1 MAKRGASINGT
12 AIPITGASVNPSR
25 SLITEQSF
33 GSAGEAKIYD
43 GGVVTTGSIDGGYRS
58 GTFTTYIND
67 IMSVMSGNSDALPN
81 DHVIVIGDESGA
93 ISFPDCA
100 INSFEVSMSVK
111 DYAKVKLG
119 FVSAGVGTTGSAP
132 ASTDYTADIPV
143 ASTSQITC
151 SAAGTKFSGIS
162 IRGEIPIDQ
171 DYYVIGTKQLAGI
184 LQSGNGSLS
193 GTLTLASS
201 EWAGLLAA
209 AGSCGNLGTITFT
222 MNSAGPTCGS
232 VPVGVIEIQN
242 VKIESGSASGQGRQ
256 RFDKTINW
264 RAEVNSTTNA
274 SIVS

>member
-1 MAKRGASINGT
+1 MAKRGVSIGGT
-12 AIPITGASVNPSR
+12 VVPVTGASVNPSR

-33 GSAGEAKIYD
+33 GSAGEARIYD
-43 GGVVTTGSIDGGYRS
+43 GGVVTTGSVEGAYRAGGIFD
-58 GTFTTYIND
+58 TVIND
-67 IMSVMSGNSDALPN
+67 VMNVMSGNSDALATRI
-81 DHVIVIGDESGA
+81 VIIGDEYGGVSLGSTA
-93 ISFPDCA
+93 F
-100 INSFEVSMSVK
+100 NSFEISMNVK

-119 FVSAGVGTTGSAP
+119 FVSSGVGTSGSVSADGTY
-132 ASTDYTADIPV
+132 TDPIPV

-151 SAAGTKFSGIS
+151 SNAGTKFSGIS

-184 LQSGNGSLS
+184 LQSGNGSLT
-193 GTLTLASS
+193 GTLTLAAT
-201 EWAGLLAA
+201 EWDGLVAA
-209 AGSCGNLGTITFT
+209 VGSCGNLGTITFT
-222 MNSAGPTCGS
+222 MNSAGPTCES

-274 SIVS
+274 SIM